1 MVKLNLKVLVAMFIL
16 FPFCALADDGNVD
29 KNNTALVLDE
39 KNYSTEQQEE
49 LYRLEMER
57 LMQDEMETEL
67 KATPCYFYPY
77 CGQFY
82 QKDNNN

>member
-1 MVKLNLKVLVAMFIL
+1 MVELNLKIAVAMFAL
-16 FPFCALADDGNVD
+16 LPFCSFSDDVYVD
-29 KNNTALVLDE
+29 KKNNIVVLDG
-39 KNYSTEQQEE
+39 KNYSAEQQEE

-57 LMQDEMETEL
+57 LIQQEVESEL

-82 QKDNNN
+82 EEENYN